1 MNLKRRSSY
10 SAEVY
15 TGSLNDIMFFLFFFF
30 LIVSTL
36 VNPSVV
42 KIFLPRSTTS
52 QTISKQQYALYV
64 TKDKKY
70 LLRYYSEAERKN
82 IVKEIEFINLD
93 AEILSAVKNVKDP
106 TIVLRM
112 DNTLTVQDIVDVLQV
127 GAKNQIRMVLA
138 TQLNKNTEITKK

>member
-1 MNLKRRSSY
+1 MNLKRNKSY
-10 SAEVY
+10 TAEVY

-42 KIFLPRSTTS
+42 KIFLPRTTTS

-64 TKDKKY
+64 TKDRNY
-70 LLRYYSEAERKN
+70 ILRYYSEAERKN
-82 IVKEIEFINLD
+82 IVKEIDYANLD
-93 AEILSAVKNVKDP
+93 AEIVASVKDVKDP

-112 DNTLTVQDIVDVLQV
+112 DNSLTVQDIVDVLQV

-138 TQLNKNTEITKK
+138 TQLNKNTATITK